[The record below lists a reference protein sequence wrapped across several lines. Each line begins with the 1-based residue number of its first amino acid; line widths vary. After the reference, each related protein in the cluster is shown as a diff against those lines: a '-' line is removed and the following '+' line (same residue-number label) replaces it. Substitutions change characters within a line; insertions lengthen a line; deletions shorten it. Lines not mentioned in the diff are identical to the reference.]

1 MLSTS
6 DQLLSTGKF
15 HIKQRKVQSGKKSQQ
30 NNKIFYKCVIIHE
43 WSWQIAKYN
52 LYRKFIRWWETLF
65 FNLIHIS
72 LVIDFFFSY
81 ANNINEHLNRPDKYS
96 FLEFQENAA
105 KQLTGLSEY
114 IDITVLKLT

>member
-1 MLSTS
+1 MELTDS
-6 DQLLSTGKF
+6 
-15 HIKQRKVQSGKKSQQ
+15 KVQLIQKVYQMMGD
-30 NNKIFYKCVIIHE
+30 
-43 WSWQIAKYN
+43 
-52 LYRKFIRWWETLF
+52 L